1 LDNNNISKNLNKDTS
16 IYDVFKAISMLKN
29 NKEYNLFDALNN
41 SNAGITFAQLF
52 NVSPSIRKLYNKGL
66 KLNINDVRYIK
77 MIRNFPVE
85 DKELI
90 RGTINELNYVVENKV
105 IDVTHS
111 YGTITTINQI
121 YDKGNKEK
129 VKIAVVLGEIDESPA
144 KVLIYIGS
152 DVNTI
157 TRSFY
162 NKISNNHKIELKHK
176 AYFKLASNRIVY
188 TNFGVNLKLKFINLE
203 INEMFWILD
212 DEDMCYDLILGRS
225 TQKEHKLYIDPDD
238 DGLYKKHDSGSSFIA
253 VSVYHQEK
261 INNISKISFIENLS
275 DDVKKELHPKLRR
288 LINKFSDVLI
298 NSIDNV

>member
-1 LDNNNISKNLNKDTS
+1 
-16 IYDVFKAISMLKN
+16 M
-29 NKEYNLFDALNN
+29 
-41 SNAGITFAQLF
+41 
-52 NVSPSIRKLYNKGL
+52 
-66 KLNINDVRYIK
+66 
-77 MIRNFPVE
+77 
-85 DKELI
+85 
-90 RGTINELNYVVENKV
+90 ENKV

-111 YGTITTINQI
+111 DGTIATINQI
-121 YDKGNKEK
+121 YDEGKKEK
-129 VKIAVVLGEIDESPA
+129 VKIAVVLGEIDESPV
-144 KVLIYIGS
+144 KVLIDTGS
-152 DVNTI
+152 DVNAI

-176 AYFKLASNRIVY
+176 AYFKLANNQIVS
-188 TNFGVNLKLKFINLE
+188 TNYVVKLKLKFINFE